1 MHSTI
6 KDQDPVLV
14 INKANRR
21 ITVPAACR
29 IIGAAADRHS
39 EQLTIQAP
47 RYIEGHDV
55 AGCSAVW
62 IIWTDAKGRTGKQV
76 ITGKAV
82 TAETVRVTWAPVPE
96 VTQQAGALAF
106 SVNFVDLG
114 GDGEVLYKWGTELC
128 KDVRVAETVWT
139 RTEADLR
146 LDDDGLLQI
155 DVDEATINAAA
166 YNAVRSELYG

>member
-21 ITVPAACR
+21 ITVPAACQ
-29 IIGAAADRHS
+29 IIGAAADHHS

-47 RYIEGHDV
+47 RFIDGHDV
-55 AGCSAVW
+55 AGCSAAW
-62 IIWTDAKGRTGKQV
+62 ITWADEKGRTGKQV
-76 ITGKAV
+76 VVDRTAD
-82 TAETVRVTWAPVPE
+82 AETVRFTWLPSSD
-96 VTQQAGALAF
+96 VTQQAGVLAF
-106 SVNFVDLG
+106 AVSFVDLG
-114 GDGEVLYKWGTELC
+114 GDGEVLYKWGTEVC
-128 KDVRVAETVWT
+128 KDVRVAATVWT
-139 RTEADLR
+139 HTEADLR

-155 DVDEATINAAA
+155 DVDEARINAAA